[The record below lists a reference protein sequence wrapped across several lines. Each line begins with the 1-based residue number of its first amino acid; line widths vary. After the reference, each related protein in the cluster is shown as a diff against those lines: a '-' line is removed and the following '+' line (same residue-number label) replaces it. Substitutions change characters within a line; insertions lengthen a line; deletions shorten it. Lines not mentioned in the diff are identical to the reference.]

1 VDVQHRALIQCESEF
16 DFLTHEYHRDRTL
29 VGPLGEIVD
38 CLRDSVRARPASPV
52 LAMLAA
58 ERAAARRE
66 IAAASGAVKSGAF
79 LHPRDFLVPLSD
91 ALPAEAVLVFDTGV
105 HTLWTAQYL
114 QLTRRQRVV
123 VSSHLGTMGFALPAA
138 IAAQLAAPL
147 SPVVAFCGDGGLQM
161 VVGELATAVQNE
173 LPLVIVVFNNGILQN
188 VLAQQSVPY
197 GTTLRNPDF
206 VALARAY
213 GADGVVVDGSSDVP
227 AIVAD
232 IFGRPRKRPLLI
244 DLRIDPELMFPL
256 SKWEHY
262 TPPPLANHRG

>member
-1 VDVQHRALIQCESEF
+1 
-16 DFLTHEYHRDRTL
+16 
-29 VGPLGEIVD
+29 
-38 CLRDSVRARPASPV
+38 
-52 LAMLAA
+52 
-58 ERAAARRE
+58 
-66 IAAASGAVKSGAF
+66 
-79 LHPRDFLVPLSD
+79 
-91 ALPAEAVLVFDTGV
+91 
-105 HTLWTAQYL
+105 
-114 QLTRRQRVV
+114 
-123 VSSHLGTMGFALPAA
+123 
-138 IAAQLAAPL
+138 
-147 SPVVAFCGDGGLQM
+147 M

-244 DLRIDPELMFPL
+244 DLRIDPKLMFPL